1 MVLYKSSQQQ
11 QYFAYIYI
19 LVCTC
24 TYPNCSI
31 CRVACDAGFMLVL
44 LLANASLMQIV
55 FSVL

>member
-24 TYPNCSI
+24 TYPSCSI
-31 CRVACDAGFMLVL
+31 CRFACDAGFMLV